1 MPRHDERTKRTGQ
14 VLLLALALA
23 TIGCDRVTKHLAAV
37 KLKSLPRQSFLS
49 DSIRLE
55 YVENSGA
62 FLSLGAQLPETV
74 RTLIFT
80 FGTAVILSAVL
91 ILALRQRLSPRVA
104 LGLTLAWAGGLSNLI
119 DRAAQGHVVDFLNVG
134 LGPLR
139 TGIFNLA
146 DVAILAGTALAVW
159 KQWDVDPREG
169 AS

>member
-1 MPRHDERTKRTGQ
+1 MTSRPNA
-14 VLLLALALA
+14 LLLALALL
-23 TIGCDRVTKHLAAV
+23 TIGCDRVTKHLAAA
-37 KLKSLPRQSFLS
+37 KLRNLPRQSFLS

-74 RTLIFT
+74 RTVIFT
-80 FGTAVILSAVL
+80 FGTAAILAVVL
-91 ILALRQRLSPRVA
+91 VLALRQRLSSPVA

-139 TGIFNLA
+139 TGIFNFA

-159 KQWDVDPREG
+159 RQWEMGP
-169 AS
+169 ASGGGR